1 MNCVHYVNK
10 LLGCLSAT
18 SLPWRIS
25 HSELRPGKVP
35 ESEQVPD
42 GGEERFSHVR
52 VSFRLPVA
60 AAYLLRSLQSNEP
73 DRLRSLG
80 VLSVE
85 VDSGNDTHGNPSCSP
100 AALGHEG
107 RNEDTV
113 LANARSLPQTL
124 DYNCSGSTFSPST
137 DVHDAVGNC
146 FRPSAADMIPSTA
159 CPSSVPVGTQ
169 GRRRM
174 SMDYQ
179 VLSPSDYQQVVA
191 REAVDAPMGQY
202 PRCRLRT
209 FPLETHDVPPHAN
222 AWQCQQST
230 ALSPR
235 SLRTVPKRAGK
246 SPTPAT
252 VSANSPLLVG
262 LLLQSSGIGA
272 GRSNPLVVDGLNP
285 TADRMANSSVPAE
298 ADQGDVKDLTSVAA
312 LQKPKRSRN
321 SGTRKGPEKR
331 LRSKRDGTSTTA
343 LRSSVDGIPLVKV
356 ANANQRQVKVENETN
371 VSSQYGGGTSS
382 SCVSENSS
390 SFSFATKL
398 HRETTINEV
407 IQSVVLN
414 APGQDGFVELLNPD
428 NCDGEHYSL
437 RIPDGGGT
445 SKRLPS
451 DPEDLND
458 CNLNPSSAL
467 SDGQSPLSVAS
478 TDNRVPTARFILQF
492 IRLAVFSVAY
502 CRLATSEYDGQ
513 SPSKLCSHMCPRD
526 MFVLTGMCRV
536 ITFILRSAIRKMLL
550 RAYLKRD
557 CLTPHVVP
565 YLSVVS
571 VPNSV
576 SYSDLCGAGN
586 TFGDAESATKETDN
600 AHLSP
605 SGDLSMLSAQVP
617 DASFCNLRRSLFS
630 KSVSPVAQ
638 ALANGNDRRT
648 TELPEESGRQDDWA
662 SHSAA
667 KDLQEDT
674 ADALT
679 SPTLQSCQESNK
691 WTQSNQTSE
700 AAFMASDYLV
710 RTDHDYAP
718 LFDDSLNHASPR
730 DLGEKPCGTLSDTTE
745 EDCLIGKAALNAFER
760 PYDQDG
766 HQTLDVS
773 VALLPQQV
781 SSSQRQNHQW
791 AMPTEMPFEQN
802 VGSQ

>member
-1 MNCVHYVNK
+1 
-10 LLGCLSAT
+10 
-18 SLPWRIS
+18 
-25 HSELRPGKVP
+25 
-35 ESEQVPD
+35 
-42 GGEERFSHVR
+42 
-52 VSFRLPVA
+52 
-60 AAYLLRSLQSNEP
+60 
-73 DRLRSLG
+73 
-80 VLSVE
+80 
-85 VDSGNDTHGNPSCSP
+85 
-100 AALGHEG
+100 
-107 RNEDTV
+107 
-113 LANARSLPQTL
+113 
-124 DYNCSGSTFSPST
+124 
-137 DVHDAVGNC
+137 
-146 FRPSAADMIPSTA
+146 MIPSTA

-478 TDNRVPTARFILQF
+478 TDNRVPT
-492 IRLAVFSVAY
+492 
-502 CRLATSEYDGQ
+502 D
-513 SPSKLCSHMCPRD
+513 
-526 MFVLTGMCRV
+526 
-536 ITFILRSAIRKMLL
+536 
-550 RAYLKRD
+550 LKRD

-648 TELPEESGRQDDWA
+648 TELPEKSGRQDDWA

>member
-1 MNCVHYVNK
+1 M
-10 LLGCLSAT
+10 GCT
-18 SLPWRIS
+18 FFQ
-25 HSELRPGKVP
+25 VP
-35 ESEQVPD
+35 ESEQLPD
-42 GGEERFSHVR
+42 SGEERFSHVR
-52 VSFRLPVA
+52 
-60 AAYLLRSLQSNEP
+60 SNEP

-100 AALGHEG
+100 AALGPEG
-107 RNEDTV
+107 KNEDVV
-113 LANARSLPQTL
+113 LANPRSLPQTL
-124 DYNCSGSTFSPST
+124 DYNGGGSSFSPST
-137 DVHDAVGNC
+137 DVHDPVGNC

-159 CPSSVPVGTQ
+159 YPSSGLVGTQ

-179 VLSPSDYQQVVA
+179 VLSPVEYQQVVA
-191 REAVDAPMGQY
+191 RETVGAPVGQY
-202 PRCRLRT
+202 PRSRLRT
-209 FPLETHDVPPHAN
+209 FPLETHDVPQQAS

-230 ALSPR
+230 VLSPH
-235 SLRTVPKRAGK
+235 SARTVPKRATK

-272 GRSNPLVVDGLNP
+272 GRSNPLLVDGLNP
-285 TADRMANSSVPAE
+285 TAGRIANSSVLAE
-298 ADQGDVKDLTSVAA
+298 TDRGDVKDLTSVAA

-331 LRSKRDGTSTTA
+331 LRSKRDGTLTTA
-343 LRSSVDGIPLVKV
+343 PLPSSVDGISLAKV
-356 ANANQRQVKVENETN
+356 ANVNQRQVKTENETS
-371 VSSQYGGGTSS
+371 VSSQYGST
-382 SCVSENSS
+382 SCVSENSAT
-390 SFSFATKL
+390 FSFATRL

-414 APGQDGFVELLNPD
+414 APGQGGFMELLNPD

-437 RIPDGGGT
+437 HVPDGGGT

-478 TDNRVPTARFILQF
+478 TDNRVPT
-492 IRLAVFSVAY
+492 
-502 CRLATSEYDGQ
+502 D
-513 SPSKLCSHMCPRD
+513 
-526 MFVLTGMCRV
+526 
-536 ITFILRSAIRKMLL
+536 
-550 RAYLKRD
+550 LKSD

-571 VPNSV
+571 VPNCV
-576 SYSDLCGAGN
+576 SFSDMCSTGKA
-586 TFGDAESATKETDN
+586 FGDAESATKETDN

-617 DASFCNLRRSLFS
+617 DASFCNLRRSLS
-630 KSVSPVAQ
+630 STSNSPVAQ

-648 TELPEESGRQDDWA
+648 SELPEESGRQDDWA

-667 KDLQEDT
+667 KDLQEEA
-674 ADALT
+674 ADALK
-679 SPTLQSCQESNK
+679 SSSLQSSQESNR

-718 LFDDSLNHASPR
+718 LFDDSLNHASAR
-730 DLGEKPCGTLSDTTE
+730 DVGEKPCGTLSDTTQ

-760 PYDQDG
+760 SYDQDG